1 MDLKSASGII
11 PKKMSQKQLTDAGM
25 ALVLILLLV
34 GFLTKNQL
42 FYKLAI
48 PVLVVNMIFPKIY
61 YPFAIL
67 WFGISNLLGAVV
79 SRIILSVVYFIFVV
93 PIGILRRL
101 LGKDNL
107 ILHKFKKDKT
117 SVFRSRNIVF
127 SPEDI
132 KNPY

>member
-1 MDLKSASGII
+1 MNVKSSSGII
-11 PKKMSQKQLTDAGM
+11 PKKLSQKQLIDAGM
-25 ALVLILLLV
+25 ALVLILLLI
-34 GFLTKNQL
+34 GFLAKNPL

-48 PVLVVNMIFPKIY
+48 PVLVINMIFPKIY
-61 YPFAIL
+61 YPFSIL
-67 WFGISNLLGAVV
+67 WFGLSNLLGSVV
-79 SRIILSVVYFIFVV
+79 SRIILSMVYFIFVV
-93 PIGILRRL
+93 PIGLLRRL
-101 LGKDNL
+101 LGKDSL